1 METKQNVPRIDKKTI
16 IPSITYFDE
25 NYDIGEEIIKLF
37 NESKE
42 QFFEDGIETQ
52 FSKELTE
59 FILKY
64 GNKAVDILSGLFE
77 YGKVS
82 PESIDES
89 LRWIGKIRHEDS
101 YLYRKWLVERCLF
114 HPNPKVRDAA
124 SIGISMMDDPKSIPS
139 LKKATE
145 KETIKEIK
153 EDMESVLAQLILTNP
168 NGIPS

>member
-1 METKQNVPRIDKKTI
+1 MTKSQTAEYIKSNPSYRRENVLITSETLKNINENYRSVERSVETKQNVPRIDKKTI

-89 LRWIGKIRHEDS
+89 LRCDPPARPGPPWPPRH
-101 YLYRKWLVERCLF
+101 RAWPRQ
-114 HPNPKVRDAA
+114 AA
-124 SIGISMMDDPKSIPS
+124 RPRRRAPHRGCARVPRP
-139 LKKATE
+139 
-145 KETIKEIK
+145 
-153 EDMESVLAQLILTNP
+153 
-168 NGIPS
+168 